1 MTKNCKLQLTVQ
13 EPFLTFVKEGKK
25 TVEGRLAKNKYCN
38 LKICDIIKIN
48 DILLKVTNISRY
60 KTFKEMLTKEGL
72 NNVIPNAKSIQEG
85 VDVYYK
91 FYNPKDEKIFGV
103 IGIGIQVIQD

>member
-1 MTKNCKLQLTVQ
+1 
-13 EPFLTFVKEGKK
+13 
-25 TVEGRLAKNKYCN
+25 
-38 LKICDIIKIN
+38 
-48 DILLKVTNISRY
+48 
-60 KTFKEMLTKEGL
+60 MLTKEGL